1 MKERTL
7 RRRLAVH
14 IAVRLLVA
22 TVLLGAA
29 VIWQLRSPGAL
40 LPVDPFYFL
49 VGLTY
54 AVSLGFIASLQMVER
69 LPWLTDVHFA
79 IDAAV
84 VSAAVF
90 ITGGVES
97 LF

>member
-29 VIWQLRSPGAL
+29 VIVQLRDPGAL
-40 LPVDPFYFL
+40 PINPF
-49 VGLTY
+49 
-54 AVSLGFIASLQMVER
+54 
-69 LPWLTDVHFA
+69 
-79 IDAAV
+79 
-84 VSAAVF
+84 
-90 ITGGVES
+90 
-97 LF
+97 